1 MSEHKPKII
10 IGLGNDTPEYQHTR
24 HNIGFMMVDHLAEE
38 YGAQWQHKAKLKAHL
53 AEFRLGGQK
62 IILAKATTMYNLT
75 GEAARAIADFYKLN
89 SQDILAIHD
98 ELALPFGTVRT
109 RLQGS
114 DAGNNGIKSLNAH
127 LGADYARI
135 RVGIANDHLT
145 PSNAAHFVLQ
155 RLTHDEQ
162 ASLDRIAAH
171 VVSFVEHFI
180 HEDKEFTHTSVKI

>member
-10 IGLGNDTPEYQHTR
+10 IGLGNIGSEYQNTR
-24 HNIGFMMVDHLAEE
+24 HNMGFMMVDHLAEE
-38 YGAQWQHKAKLKAHL
+38 YGAQWQQKTKLKAYL

-75 GEAARAIADFYKLN
+75 GEAARSIADFYKLD

-135 RVGIANDHLT
+135 RVGIANNYLT

-155 RLTHDEQ
+155 RLTQDEQ
-162 ASLDRIAAH
+162 AALDSIAEH